1 MKTDHDLERAVRLWV
16 AQGSDQL
23 PEAALD
29 AALDR
34 IETTKQ
40 RHAGWRARRF
50 NVMNGNVLKFGLVAA
65 AIAVVAILGVRYL
78 PGAVGGQP
86 DPTPIPTPSPTLE
99 TLASGSFAANLGM
112 FGTTFDIDATRT
124 GNDVS
129 GTIVVSNPQGGE
141 GAFTV
146 DVQCTR
152 TIDNV
157 LVIGGEVTD
166 STYDEVAE
174 GAYVAMMLLRGQP
187 VRILLGID
195 VLASDEVPAP
205 ADSCEAYLETV
216 ISDPGFAQGLNQ
228 HGVPINGELD
238 LGS

>member
-1 MKTDHDLERAVRLWV
+1 MRTDDDLERAVRLWV

-23 PEAALD
+23 PEPALD

-40 RHAGWRARRF
+40 RHAGWLARRF
-50 NVMNGNVLKFGLVAA
+50 NVMNGNALKFGLAVAA
-65 AIAVVAILGVRYL
+65 IVVVAILGVRYL

-86 DPTPIPTPSPTLE
+86 DPTPIPAPE
-99 TLASGSFAANLGM
+99 TLASGSVAANLGE
-112 FGTTFDIDATRT
+112 FGTTFDFDATRT
-124 GNDVS
+124 GDDVS
-129 GTIVVSNPQGGE
+129 GTIEVSNPQGGQ
-141 GAFTV
+141 GTYTV

-152 TIDNV
+152 TTDN
-157 LVIGGEVTD
+157 LLLIGGEVSD
-166 STYDEVAE
+166 STYEFIAD
-174 GAYVAMMLLRGQP
+174 GAYVGIALVPGTPARMLIG
-187 VRILLGID
+187 VD

-205 ADSCEAYLETV
+205 ADSCEAYIETLL
-216 ISDPGFAQGLNQ
+216 SDPGFAQAVTD

>member
-1 MKTDHDLERAVRLWV
+1 MRTDHDLERAVRAWV
-16 AQGSDQL
+16 ALGSEQL
-23 PEAALD
+23 PEPALD
-29 AALDR
+29 AALDQ
-34 IETTKQ
+34 ITKTNQ
-40 RHAGWRARRF
+40 RHAGWLARRF
-50 NVMNGNVLKFGLVAA
+50 NVMNGNALKFGLVAA

-86 DPTPIPTPSPTLE
+86 DPTPIPTPE

-112 FGTTFDIDATRT
+112 FGTTFDVDATKT

-129 GTIVVSNPQGGE
+129 GTIVVSNPQGGQ

-174 GAYVAMMLLRGQP
+174 GAYVAMMLLHGQP